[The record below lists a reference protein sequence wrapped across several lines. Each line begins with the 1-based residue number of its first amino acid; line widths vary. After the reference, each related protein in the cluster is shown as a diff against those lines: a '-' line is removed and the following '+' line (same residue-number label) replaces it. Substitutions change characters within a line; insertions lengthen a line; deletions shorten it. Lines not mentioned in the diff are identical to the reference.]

1 MILSR
6 VFSALCVVGV
16 AAAGTI
22 IACGGDDSNK
32 MADAKVYM
40 DGKVYMDAAA
50 ATGIGFLC
58 PMGPSQCPASDPVCI
73 KVSIGGMMGTTG
85 WCTKSCGSGGS
96 AMPPTGGDTICKMS
110 ETSSGT
116 PGCVLNGGSGS
127 GGGSS
132 YNWYCG
138 VVCGSTYGTCPAGL
152 NCSGSAGGPGVCY

>member
-22 IACGGDDSNK
+22 IACGGDDSK
-32 MADAKVYM
+32 TPDAKVYM

-50 ATGIGFLC
+50 ANGIGYLC
-58 PMGPSQCPASDPVCI
+58 PMGPSQCPASDPICI
-73 KVSIGGMMGTTG
+73 KVSVGMMAGTMS

-96 AMPPTGGDTICKMS
+96 AMPPTGGDTICKMGEMS
-110 ETSSGT
+110 TGT
-116 PGCVLNGGSGS
+116 PACVLNGGSGS
-127 GGGSS
+127 GGGSQ

-138 VVCGSTYGTCPAGL
+138 VVCGGMYGTCPAGL
-152 NCSGSAGGPGVCY
+152 TCSSGSGTGVCY